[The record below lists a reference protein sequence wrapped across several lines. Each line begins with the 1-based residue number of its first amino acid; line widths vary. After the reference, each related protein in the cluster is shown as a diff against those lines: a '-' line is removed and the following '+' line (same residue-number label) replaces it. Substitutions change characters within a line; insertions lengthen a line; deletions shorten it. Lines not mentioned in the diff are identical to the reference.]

1 LTFLFPTVCLGC
13 RSSDAQPWR
22 ERERGREAEAGS
34 GQPRQAVNARS
45 IVGRSGSFP
54 PPEFIDWELLDNR
67 VGRLLQLF
75 HATTIHT

>member
-1 LTFLFPTVCLGC
+1 ME
-13 RSSDAQPWR
+13 R
-22 ERERGREAEAGS
+22 ERERARGRGREGPAKAG
-34 GQPRQAVNARS
+34 GECPICCV

-75 HATTIHT
+75 HAQQ